1 MFIFRKRDFTKCS
14 FHLVLLFSEFYVPRK
29 CHPKNERQKRTN
41 EENWISSFLL
51 ALLQI
56 KLCLTEDRLG
66 LSISLLNRPVRSD
79 LNEFAEDASGLIV
92 VTHGL
97 AVVALKTISTKKVGD
112 QLPANLQH

>member
-1 MFIFRKRDFTKCS
+1 MFVSFGSLVFGAKMSSKKRKAEVNKQR
-14 FHLVLLFSEFYVPRK
+14 
-29 CHPKNERQKRTN
+29 
-41 EENWISSFLL
+41 NWISSSLL

-92 VTHGL
+92 ITHGL
-97 AVVALKTISTKKVGD
+97 NVVAL
-112 QLPANLQH
+112 